1 MKGLEESFF
10 AYLVVEKNAS
20 DHTLASYRSDLEQF
34 ARWLRQSRSGSDAS
48 GGAGSPPNDLGH
60 PSCDVAAAGA
70 PVLLTLN
77 GLSAVDHLTI
87 RRFLGHLQRERYSRR
102 SIARK
107 LSCLR
112 SFFKHL
118 CREKVIEQSPLAGV
132 STPRLEKRLP
142 EFLQVEEVL
151 ALLACPDLSS
161 PLGQRDRAWL
171 ETLYA
176 TGIRIGELVGL
187 NLRDIDY
194 SNGYVLVLGKGK
206 KERLVPLGSEAIA
219 ALGRYLQAGRPQLEA
234 RGGSAQKNPALFLN
248 KLGTRISA
256 RSIRRI
262 LDGYVGQVALTRHVS
277 PHTIRHS
284 FATHLLNNG
293 ADLRA
298 VQELLGH
305 ADISTTQIYT
315 HVTKERLK
323 RVYQKFHPRS

>member
-10 AYLVVEKNAS
+10 AYLLVEKNAS
-20 DHTLASYRSDLEQF
+20 DHTLTSYRSDLEQF
-34 ARWLRQSRSGSDAS
+34 ARWLKQSPGGGAGS
-48 GGAGSPPNDLGH
+48 GGAGSPSDDFGGDSGEGPFVFPDLH
-60 PSCDVAAAGA
+60 ELA
-70 PVLLTLN
+70 
-77 GLSAVDHLTI
+77 AVDHLTI
-87 RRFLGHLQRERYSRR
+87 RRFLAYLQQERYSRR

-118 CREKVIEQSPLAGV
+118 CRERLLERSPLIGV

-151 ALLACPDLSS
+151 ALLTCPDLST
-161 PLGQRDRAWL
+161 PLGIRDRAWL

-176 TGIRIGELVGL
+176 TGIRISELVGL
-187 NLRDIDY
+187 NLQDVDY
-194 SNGYVLVLGKGK
+194 SNGYVLVRGKGK
-206 KERLVPLGSEAIA
+206 KERMVPLGSEAID
-219 ALGRYLQAGRPQLEA
+219 ALGRYLRVARPGLEA
-234 RGGSAQKNPALFLN
+234 RGGGAGKNPALFLN
-248 KLGTRISA
+248 KLGTRITA

-262 LDGYVGQVALTRHVS
+262 LDGYVRQVALSRRVS

-315 HVTKERLK
+315 HVTKERLR
-323 RVYQKFHPRS
+323 RVYQRAHPRS